1 MLPFWGMRV
10 AMQWVHTGVEE
21 DGNQVAYAD
30 DAQIRS
36 VERAMALIRAIQHH
50 SQGVTITDLA
60 RELAIPKSSV
70 YRLLATLSRQNWVV
84 ATPDTGRY
92 RLGLG
97 LLEVGAQ
104 ALSTLNVR
112 EVARPHL
119 EKLWRESRE
128 TVHLGVPD
136 GTEVIYVAKYE
147 SPETIRLYSEVGRRA
162 PLFCTGLGK
171 ALLMAMT
178 EKTRETLIA
187 QIAFSPRTSHT
198 LTDASALRQDLAAA
212 QARGYAI
219 DDTEHEEGVRCAA
232 CAFGSEEGTF
242 AAISIAG
249 PEFRMTDE
257 RITELGR
264 RVAEEC
270 AALTARLKAFPS
282 GSLPV

>member
-1 MLPFWGMRV
+1 
-10 AMQWVHTGVEE
+10 
-21 DGNQVAYAD
+21 
-30 DAQIRS
+30 
-36 VERAMALIRAIQHH
+36 MALVRAVQHH

-60 RELAIPKSSV
+60 RELGIPKSSV

-84 ATPDTGRY
+84 ETPDTGRY

-119 EKLWRESRE
+119 ERLWAQSRE
-128 TVHLGVPD
+128 TVHLGVLD
-136 GTEVIYVAKYE
+136 GTEVIYVVKYE

-171 ALLMAMT
+171 ALLMAMA
-178 EKTRETLIA
+178 EDTREALIA
-187 QIAFSPRTSHT
+187 RIVFSSRTSRT
-198 LTDASALRQDLAAA
+198 LTDPAALRRDLEAA

-232 CAFGSEEGTF
+232 CAFGSEQGTF

-249 PEFRMTDE
+249 PQFRMTNE
-257 RITELGR
+257 RLADLGR

-270 AALTARLKAFPS
+270 AALTARFRAFP
-282 GSLPV
+282 GDSLPV